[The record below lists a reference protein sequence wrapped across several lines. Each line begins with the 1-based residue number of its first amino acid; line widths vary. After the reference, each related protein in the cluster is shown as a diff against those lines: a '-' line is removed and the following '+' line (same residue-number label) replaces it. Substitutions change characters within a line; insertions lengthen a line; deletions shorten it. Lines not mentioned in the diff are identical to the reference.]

1 MESMTL
7 RNALEVAALTDAGL
21 VRSFNE
27 DSIATDASLGLF
39 VLADGM
45 GGYKAGDVASGM
57 ATTMIVNELRQTL
70 RGLKP
75 GEPGP
80 ASGRSAESDVV
91 RKAVMHANQ
100 AILKAAEANPQY
112 RGMGTTLALALF
124 CNNRLI
130 MVHSGDSRL
139 YRLRQN
145 QLVQLTQDHS
155 LLREQVELGM
165 ISSDDAKISHN
176 RNLITCALGVDAA
189 LDPEVR
195 EEGVQPGD
203 MYLLCSD
210 GLNDMVD
217 DADIELAMSA
227 LQANLPL
234 AAKQLVA
241 MANDNGGHD
250 NVSVVLV
257 KVLKPFPAESRGLFG
272 SLFGWMK

>member
-1 MESMTL
+1 MTL

-45 GGYKAGDVASGM
+45 GGYKAGDVAGGM

>member
-1 MESMTL
+1 MTL

-80 ASGRSAESDVV
+80 ASGRSAESDVI
-91 RKAVMHANQ
+91 RKAVMHANL

-176 RNLITCALGVDAA
+176 RNLITCALGVDSA

>member
-1 MESMTL
+1 MTL